1 MSLTTAITKPLEP
14 GFVQVEAKEKNGYVQ
29 YYKVPQKN
37 ARNFAAEY
45 KQQDKRLSITSNV
58 LFFGSIFAG
67 VLGATY
73 FTKNMDSRFKQFMV
87 QTASAIVLTVLTSLG
102 MSRYAETEQ
111 DKLLKTHNARQI
123 YYRA

>member
-73 FTKNMDSRFKQFMV
+73 FTK
-87 QTASAIVLTVLTSLG
+87 
-102 MSRYAETEQ
+102 
-111 DKLLKTHNARQI
+111 I
-123 YYRA
+123 YKAKNTYHSVCFCYNYQREY